1 VDALTADN
9 PFGRNLHMDTV
20 EKVRQLIAIMA
31 EHDLAELEVE
41 EPDLRVRIQKN
52 VPPQYLPPGMNYA
65 HLQPVPVG
73 QGFRPALQPSTEAGQ
88 ETVPGTREE
97 KLLEIASPMVGTFYR
112 SPSPGADPYVTIGSD
127 VEPDTVVCIIEAMK
141 VMNEIKSE
149 VTGSIVEILVQ
160 DAEPIEF
167 GQVLFLVEPEAE

>member
-1 VDALTADN
+1 
-9 PFGRNLHMDTV
+9 MDTV

-41 EPDLRVRIQKN
+41 EPDLRVKIRKN
-52 VPPQYLPPGMNYA
+52 VPPQYLPPGMNYVQF
-65 HLQPVPVG
+65 QPAPVG
-73 QGFRPALQPSTEAGQ
+73 QGFPPALQPSAEGGQ
-88 ETVPGTREE
+88 QTAAAIREE
-97 KLLEIASPMVGTFYR
+97 KLIEITSPMVGTFYR
-112 SPSPGADPYVTIGSD
+112 SPSPGADPYVTIGSE

-141 VMNEIKSE
+141 VMNEIKAE
-149 VTGSIVEILVQ
+149 ATGSIVEILVQ